1 MKVGDLVKRV
11 GSFQRLEKDKVEVI
25 DIGIETFGD
34 KRVRLK
40 YHNKTNIRGG
50 NVIAWES
57 ASEWEVDIQRMRD
70 EKLKEL
76 GI

>member
-1 MKVGDLVKRV
+1 MKVGDLVKPTN
-11 GSFQRLEKDKVEVI
+11 GFNYSGKVEVI
-25 DIGIETFGD
+25 DIGTETFGD

-50 NVIAWES
+50 NVISWES
-57 ASEWEVDIQRMRD
+57 ASEWEVDTQQMRD
-70 EKLKEL
+70 EKLKDL

>member
-11 GSFQRLEKDKVEVI
+11 GSFQRLKKDKVEVI
-25 DIGIETFGD
+25 DIGTETFGD

-40 YHNKTNIRGG
+40 YHNQTNIRGG
-50 NVIAWES
+50 YVIAWES